1 MLEQVKERLTSL
13 GITLSNEPT
22 STDGYLVNFAVDKT
36 VNHINNQT
44 NLTAVPEGLTQVAI
58 DMAVGEFLFAKKS
71 MGLLDIEALNF
82 DAVEK
87 RVKDGD
93 TDVEFAVDAKSTPE
107 AHFNAFIT
115 YLQHNEVDFVK
126 YRVLTW

>member
-1 MLEQVKERLTSL
+1 MLEKVKERLVAL
-13 GITLSNEPT
+13 GVTLSNEPT
-22 STDGYLVNFAVDKT
+22 STDDYLLTFAVNKT
-36 VNHINNQT
+36 TDHIKNQT
-44 NLTAVPEGLTQVAI
+44 NLDAIPQGLEHVAI
-58 DMAVGEFLFAKKS
+58 DMAVGEFLFTKKS
-71 MGLLDIEALNF
+71 MGLLSVDTLNF
-82 DAVEK
+82 EEVAK

-107 AHFNAFIT
+107 ARFNAFIT